1 MKTKVCIINRLTAM
15 AVGLFV
21 FTMVAFA
28 DGESAEVFLTGTSNS
43 SAGDFV
49 VQTTNDLFHYQGME
63 YEVFRVYYDNPD
75 MNMKIAVNTTDGKCK
90 SFVAYNGEFM
100 FFYNCNKDGFGVR
113 KVMFSNPWVKDDFD
127 ARKFHDQ
134 TVLMRDRKVEK
145 KEAVGLIAAYVPQLK
160 G

>member
-1 MKTKVCIINRLTAM
+1 MKTKVGIISRLTAM

-21 FTMVAFA
+21 FSMFAFA
-28 DGESAEVFLTGTSNS
+28 DGETAEVFLTGTSNS

-49 VQTTNDLFHYQGME
+49 VQTTNDNFHFQGKV
-63 YEVFRVYYDNPD
+63 YEVFRVYYDDPD
-75 MNMKIAVNTTDGKCK
+75 MNMKIAVNTTEGKCR

-100 FFYNCNKDGFGVR
+100 FFYQCNKHGFGVR
-113 KVMFSNPWVKDDFD
+113 KVMFSNPWAKDDFD
-127 ARKFHDQ
+127 AQQFHDQ
-134 TVLMRDRKVEK
+134 TVLLKEKKVEK